1 MEQYRVPAR
10 PDLDCIS
17 GALTPMVVAAAARRA
32 RDVGVGIDRVLA
44 VCGVMSEERYLRAF
58 ADRLG
63 IRFETLEDTPR
74 AACPLGDDL
83 MVDAV
88 AAGMLPLVSDGATTY
103 VVVARAVTSPSMKA
117 RLRRAPGYPTSIRL
131 TSEARL
137 AAFVHRH
144 AGEAVADRAAGALA
158 RRQPE
163 MSAASTPRCA
173 VATLAALS
181 VLTILGVW
189 AWPRHA
195 HGVAGTCLAALFVAW
210 SALRLWA
217 AASAPDFYRPRDRI
231 DDAELPH
238 YTVVAALHDEAR
250 SVGGLVAALDGL
262 DYPSEKLDI
271 KLVLER
277 DDAATLAAVAALRLH
292 APYEVIV
299 APDRPP
305 RTKPKALNAALPFA
319 RGRFIA
325 VYDAE
330 DEPEPDQLR
339 AAVACFRDHGPEL
352 VCVQARLTIA
362 NADDTWLT
370 RLFAAEYAGLFD
382 VFLPGLARHRLPLPL
397 GGSSNHFVTAALRQV
412 GAWDPHNVTED
423 ADLGMRLARF
433 GFEAA
438 VMASSTFEE
447 APGRLG
453 PWLRQ
458 RTRWFKGWTQT
469 WLVHMRRPWR
479 LWRDL
484 GPAGFL
490 VFQLAVGGS
499 VLAALV
505 HPLFL
510 AVFAAALASEG
521 SPPAAL
527 LFGLYG
533 VACVAG
539 YASSI
544 VLGTVGLARRGLLSR
559 AWVLLTIPVYWLLLS
574 AAAWRALFKLVARP
588 FEWEKTPHGLAR
600 TWRKQG

>member
-1 MEQYRVPAR
+1 MDQYWVPAR

-17 GALTPMVVAAAARRA
+17 DVLTPMVAAAAARRA

-58 ADRLG
+58 ANRLG
-63 IRFETLEDTPR
+63 IRFQTLEDTPR
-74 AACPLGDDL
+74 AACPLDDNL
-83 MVDAV
+83 LVDAV
-88 AAGMLPLVSDGATTY
+88 AAGMLPLRNDGETIH
-103 VVVARAVTSPSMKA
+103 VIVARAVTSPSMKVW
-117 RLRRAPGYPTSIRL
+117 LRRGSGYPKSICL

-144 AGEAVADRAAGALA
+144 AGEAIADRAADVLA
-158 RRQPE
+158 RHHPE
-163 MSAASTPRCA
+163 LSAVSTRRSA
-173 VATLAALS
+173 IAAAAALS
-181 VLTILGVW
+181 VAVVPGVW
-189 AWPRHA
+189 AWPQHV
-195 HGVAGTCLAALFVAW
+195 HGMAGTCLAALFLAW

-217 AASAPDFYRPRDRI
+217 AANAPDLHRPDGRAA
-231 DDAELPH
+231 DADLPH

-250 SVGGLVAALDGL
+250 SVGGLVAALGAL
-262 DYPSEKLDI
+262 DYPPEKLDI
-271 KLVLER
+271 KLVLEH
-277 DDAATLAAVAALRLH
+277 DDAATLAAVAALQLP
-292 APYEVIV
+292 APYEVII
-299 APDRPP
+299 APERPP
-305 RTKPKALNAALPFA
+305 RTKPKALNSALPFA

-352 VCVQARLTIA
+352 VCVQARLAIA

-370 RLFAAEYAGLFD
+370 RMFAAEYAGLFD

-433 GFEAA
+433 GFETT

-453 PWLRQ
+453 AWLRQ

-479 LWRDL
+479 LWQDL

-510 AVFAAALASEG
+510 ALFAAALASDG
-521 SPPAAL
+521 LLPADL
-527 LFGLYG
+527 LFSLYG

-544 VLGTVGLARRGLLSR
+544 VLATLGLARRGLLSR
-559 AWVLLTIPVYWLLLS
+559 TWVLLTIPIYWLLLS
-574 AAAWRALFKLVARP
+574 AAAWRALFKLMVRP

-600 TWRKQG
+600 TWRKRA